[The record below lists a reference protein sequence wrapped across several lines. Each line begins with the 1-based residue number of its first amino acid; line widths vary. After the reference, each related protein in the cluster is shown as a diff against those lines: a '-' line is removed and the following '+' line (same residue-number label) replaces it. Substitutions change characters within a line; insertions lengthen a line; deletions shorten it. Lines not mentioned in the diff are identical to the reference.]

1 MAGGIGI
8 DTDPSL
14 GNCFDGLGSNF
25 QFLSGGLELLTRE
38 NLPRVNLVVA
48 LAVIEHLDDTQIR
61 EFALKLA
68 DIVEPSGQ
76 MLLTIPHP
84 LVDKIVDV
92 GISLHLLAGQ
102 DIDSHH
108 GLKPLSAM
116 NIIESAGW
124 VLQSWKKFQFG
135 LNNELIFIRS

>member
-25 QFLSGGLELLTRE
+25 KFLSGGLELLTRE
-38 NLPRVNLVVA
+38 NLPRVDLVVA
-48 LAVIEHLDDTQIR
+48 LAVIEHLDETQIR

-68 DIVEPSGQ
+68 DLVKPSGQ

-102 DIDSHH
+102 DIDSHQ

-124 VLQSWKKFQFG
+124 VLKSWKKFQFG